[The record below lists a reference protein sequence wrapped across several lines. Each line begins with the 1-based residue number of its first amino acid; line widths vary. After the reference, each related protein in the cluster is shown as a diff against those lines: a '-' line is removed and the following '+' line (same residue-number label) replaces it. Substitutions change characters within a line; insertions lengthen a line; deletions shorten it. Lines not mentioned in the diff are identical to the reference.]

1 MILTYQSSGH
11 HIDPRKMAIVV
22 WHDAAFQGER
32 KKRTQGGYFI
42 GLTQQD
48 QVSKDQIKDIH
59 WISWHSSRLTR
70 VVQSTFAAEA
80 MAAHGAWMKASHLAA
95 MWQECI
101 VGKPPSPDGKVG
113 TDFPR
118 IITYTD
124 AMALRD
130 HLHSPRMLCLDRR
143 LGALVA
149 DLKDMM
155 EMDGI
160 TNYHVRTHLQLADC
174 LTKQM
179 EPNFLMES
187 LASGTVR
194 IFAEATAAKPSRR

>member
-1 MILTYQSSGH
+1 
-11 HIDPRKMAIVV
+11 
-22 WHDAAFQGER
+22 
-32 KKRTQGGYFI
+32 
-42 GLTQQD
+42 
-48 QVSKDQIKDIH
+48 
-59 WISWHSSRLTR
+59 
-70 VVQSTFAAEA
+70 
-80 MAAHGAWMKASHLAA
+80 
-95 MWQECI
+95 
-101 VGKPPSPDGKVG
+101 
-113 TDFPR
+113 
-118 IITYTD
+118 
-124 AMALRD
+124 
-130 HLHSPRMLCLDRR
+130 MLCLDRR